1 MIVDDIPII
10 LKDGRKAFLRS
21 PKPEDADGII
31 EYLLVSAG
39 ETNYLLRYPEE
50 CLNFTR
56 DNEIEFLKQVN
67 SSDNRIMLVCEVEG
81 RIAGNCDISFG
92 NNLKTRHRASVAI
105 ALMSEFWNLGIGTAM
120 FKQLIKFAEER
131 KEIIQIELD
140 YIEGNMRARALYEK
154 MGFRICSVK
163 PDAIRLK
170 DGTLLNE
177 YMMIKKLNH

>member
-1 MIVDDIPII
+1 MIVDEIPNT
-10 LKDGRKAFLRS
+10 LKDGRSAVLRS
-21 PKPEDADGII
+21 PKEEDVDGII

-39 ETNYLLRYPEE
+39 ETDYILRYPEE
-50 CLNFTR
+50 CLKYTR
-56 DNEIEFLKQVN
+56 ENESEFLKQVN

-92 NNLKTRHRASVAI
+92 TNMKTRHRASVGI
-105 ALMSEFWNLGIGTAM
+105 ALISEFWNLGIGTAM

-140 YIEGNMRARALYEK
+140 VVEGNMRARALYEK
-154 MGFRICSVK
+154 MGFRITNVK

-177 YMMIKKLNH
+177 YMMIKKLNR